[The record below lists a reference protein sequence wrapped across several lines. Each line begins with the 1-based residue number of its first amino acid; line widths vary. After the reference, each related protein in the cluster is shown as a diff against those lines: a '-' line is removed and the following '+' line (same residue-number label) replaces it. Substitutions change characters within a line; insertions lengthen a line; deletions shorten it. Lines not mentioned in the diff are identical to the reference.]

1 MLLPALGM
9 QAGSEMRSGEDGR
22 TQMQKTIGN
31 VRSDRLRQNL
41 LCSSTVKRWF
51 ARVWNGWLVWRNEP
65 LQQIV

>member
-31 VRSDRLRQNL
+31 VR
-41 LCSSTVKRWF
+41 
-51 ARVWNGWLVWRNEP
+51 
-65 LQQIV
+65 